1 MARKHKVHIDIPV
14 DANPYVMWQGFQH
27 EEEDTTL
34 PSLSKKE
41 ILSIAW
47 GNRVV
52 CNLFAA
58 AFTLFI
64 LTRVFMGFANW
75 LFKLFGGTL

>member
-14 DANPYVMWQGFQH
+14 DSNPYVMWQGFQH
-27 EEEDTTL
+27 EEEDTT
-34 PSLSKKE
+34 PSGLSKKE

-47 GNRVV
+47 GDRAV

-58 AFTLFI
+58 AFALFI
-64 LTRVFMGFANW
+64 LTRVFMGLANW